1 MTSQAHAGTDLTE
14 QSAVADGIGE
24 ELVCPMSRGALE
36 RRRTELYCA
45 SSGRSY
51 PLRADWID
59 FLPDVPEDSHSVASA
74 LMHLPPFA
82 RVYEQW
88 WRPTYVTATRGE
100 RSDIEREV
108 GWVERE
114 LEPCR
119 GGSIVDI
126 SCGPGT
132 VGRRLARTEQFE
144 RVHLLD
150 HSEAMLSQC
159 ARLARREG
167 LSNAVLMRAD
177 ASYLPFADASL
188 AGAHVGNAMH
198 VWEHPQH
205 AISEIGRVLR
215 PGGVFVS
222 SVFVRP
228 KERAAR
234 LLAAT
239 ISLGTA
245 MHVFE
250 ETALRN
256 MIMAVGFDDVR
267 TTRQGVMVRLS
278 ARRV

>member
-1 MTSQAHAGTDLTE
+1 MTSQAQVGTDLTE
-14 QSAVADGIGE
+14 RSVVDEGVAE
-24 ELVCPMSRGALE
+24 ELRCPMSRGALE
-36 RRRTELYCA
+36 RRRTELWCA
-45 SSGRSY
+45 ESGRRY

-59 FLPDVPEDSHSVASA
+59 FLPDVADDSHSVAAA
-74 LMHLPPFA
+74 LMHLAPFA

-108 GWVERE
+108 GWIERE
-114 LEPCR
+114 LEPSR

-144 RVHLLD
+144 RVYLLD

-159 ARLARREG
+159 ARLARDEDLR
-167 LSNAVLMRAD
+167 SAVLVRAD
-177 ASYLPFADASL
+177 ASYLPFADHSL

-215 PGGVFVS
+215 PGGVFVA

-228 KERAAR
+228 EDRMGR
-234 LLAAT
+234 LLAAGM
-239 ISLGTA
+239 SVGTK

-250 ETALRN
+250 EEALRN
-256 MIMAVGFDDVR
+256 MIASVGFSDIR
-267 TTRQGVMVRLS
+267 TSRQGVMVRLS
-278 ARRV
+278 ARRD